1 MLDEK
6 TKELIAVGASIA
18 ANCQSCLE
26 YHAAEASRLGACD
39 QDIAVAAAMGRLVQR
54 GAQGKMEQLAATL
67 LKGESAEAA
76 GCGCS

>member
-26 YHAAEASRLGACD
+26 YHVGEASRMGACS
-39 QDIAVAAAMGRLVQR
+39 QDLDVAVAMGRLVQR
-54 GAQGKMEQLAATL
+54 GAQRKMEQVAATL